1 MGESGDYSVTV
12 TVPIYNSSR
21 FIDDCLRYISEQ
33 TYDILEVIFVVD
45 ERTTDGSEQ
54 LLKEKAKTLGNV
66 RVVMQSDDGGLAGAR
81 NIGIRESKGDVI
93 WFLDVDDIPHLTFL
107 EELIRVMKETDSDMA
122 ICNNF
127 QTFERKMLNIPNK
140 DYSYTVVDGSYAVEH
155 YTDYPIYSWSRIQ
168 KRSVFSEE
176 SVFRSRPA
184 AEDIE
189 QTIRQYAVSK
199 KVCYYNKPLY
209 VYVKSKRTAS
219 ANNRSKELKSLELTA
234 KSILPFVKERLPEN
248 YNGFKKT
255 FLLNMMRQSTFSKY
269 HSYREWYSSSCCR
282 LLVKNAAEKTFE
294 MKVFSVS
301 KTLYYLILFPFS
313 HCIWDRKKGLWD
325 KS

>member
-33 TYDILEVIFVVD
+33 TYDIFEVIFVVD

-66 RVVMQSDDGGLAGAR
+66 RVVTQSDVEGLAGAR

-93 WFLDVDDIPHLTFL
+93 WFLDVDDIPHPTFL
-107 EELIRVMKETDSDMA
+107 EELVRVMKETDADTVL
-122 ICNNF
+122 CNNF
-127 QTFERKMLNIPNK
+127 QTFEREMPNIPEK
-140 DYSYTVVDGSYAVEH
+140 DYSYKVVDGIYAVEH

-168 KRSVFSEE
+168 KRSVFDEE
-176 SVFRSRPA
+176 SMFRSRPA

-189 QTIRQYAVSK
+189 QTIRQYAASE

-209 VYVKSKRTAS
+209 AYVKSKRTAS
-219 ANNRSKELKSLELTA
+219 LSNRSKELESLELIA
-234 KSILPFVKERLPEN
+234 GSILPFVKEKMPEN
-248 YNGFKKT
+248 YPGFEKT

-269 HSYREWYSSSCCR
+269 RDYKKWYLSSCCR
-282 LLVKNAAEKTFE
+282 SLVKNAAEKTTE
-294 MKVFSVS
+294 MKIFSS
-301 KTLYYLILFPFS
+301 FKMLYYLVLFPFS
-313 HCIWDRKKGLWD
+313 HYLWDRKKGLWD